1 MLKQFLSVLKP
12 GRVRG
17 LFQSGAALSAAVLA
31 LGVAEAS
38 ATYSVVALDP
48 KTGVLGVA
56 VQSNTISV
64 GARVRWGQAGVAAIA
79 SQASSNPMMGD
90 IGVLLIQRGFSAVE
104 ARDMIVAMDKGI
116 ESRQFAIVDY
126 KGGSAGWTG
135 SSNSGWAGHICQP
148 NFCVEANTMTG
159 PEVVNNMAIA
169 YAKAEKAGLP
179 LAERLL
185 NVLDA
190 AEAAGGDRRG
200 TQSAGLMI
208 FEKRTVADYGDHQLD
223 IRVDESENPLKELRR
238 IYMAN
243 IAGNPTAKLADQ
255 IKAKDWENALA
266 SVDASLK
273 MDPNR
278 DAAWVQKAQVY
289 LAMNDTP
296 AAVKALAEAIKL
308 NPKQYYQILRNDT
321 FKPLWENASYKA
333 LGDYSKMWELK
344 PSNSGKESMPMPA
357 IP

>member
-1 MLKQFLSVLKP
+1 MFTRLAVLST
-12 GRVRG
+12 
-17 LFQSGAALSAAVLA
+17 AVLA
-31 LGVAEAS
+31 LGIAEAG

-48 KTGVLGVA
+48 ATGQLGVA

-79 SQASSNPMMGD
+79 SQASSNPMMGE

-116 ESRQFAIVDY
+116 DSRQFAIVDF

-135 SSNSGWAGHICQP
+135 AGNSGWAGHICQP

-208 FEKRTVADYGDHQLD
+208 FEKRAIADYGDHALD
-223 IRVDESENPLKELRR
+223 LRVDESDNPLKELRR
-238 IYMAN
+238 IYNAN
-243 IAGNPTAKLADQ
+243 IAGGPTAKLADL
-255 IKAKDWENALA
+255 IKAKNWEEALA
-266 SVDASLK
+266 SIDASLK
-273 MDPNR
+273 LDPGR
-278 DAAWVQKAQVY
+278 DAAYVQKAQVY
-289 LAMNDTP
+289 LAMSDTP

-308 NPKQYYQILRNDT
+308 NPKTYNQILRNDT
-321 FKPLWENASYKA
+321 FKPIWENASYRA
-333 LGDYSKMWELK
+333 LGDYAKFAELK
-344 PSNSGKESMPMPA
+344 PSMPGKDSMPMPA